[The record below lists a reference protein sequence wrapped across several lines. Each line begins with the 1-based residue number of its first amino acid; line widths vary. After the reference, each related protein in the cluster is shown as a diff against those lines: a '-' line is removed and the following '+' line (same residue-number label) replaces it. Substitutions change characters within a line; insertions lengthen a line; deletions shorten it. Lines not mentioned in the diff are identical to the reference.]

1 MFHYVYL
8 NKKNNLID
16 IRLDVS
22 ITPYNF
28 HQHMENLGLLNIL
41 FIIAWELDIK
51 YIKVNDITIGV
62 GRRDNS
68 SITST
73 ALGKLALG
81 LNTTGSGNTALGQLS
96 MSFNTTGGFNSAS
109 GSQSL
114 GANTTGSF
122 NTAFGNQALSSNT
135 TGTYNTAIGFQANV
149 SSGNLTNSTA
159 IGNNALVTA
168 SNTIQLGNTS
178 VTDVKTSGTL
188 TAGATSLGN
197 TTVAGTISAT
207 SFINS
212 GGGSGFLKA
221 DGSVD
226 NSTYLTISSGV
237 AASGSYTPII
247 TFPNTGSGQAANGA
261 SNGSINSATY
271 MRIGNVVT
279 VSVGLTLTTSST
291 GKIYISL
298 PTGASTSLAQSFVG
312 NVRFPSYQ
320 ESGIVSIISVSPNY
334 IAEATISTASSSK
347 TNTVNISFQYL
358 VQ

>member
-1 MFHYVYL
+1 MGGAGTV
-8 NKKNNLID
+8 N
-16 IRLDVS
+16 
-22 ITPYNF
+22 
-28 HQHMENLGLLNIL
+28 GLLKANGSGVVSAAVAGTDYQGALTAGSGISISAGTISVTGL
-41 FIIAWELDIK
+41 TNSNLSGSAGITDANLATISTVG
-51 YIKVNDITIGV
+51 KVSNSATTATSANTASAIV
-62 GRRDNS
+62 ARD
-68 SITST
+68 
-73 ALGKLALG
+73 
-81 LNTTGSGNTALGQLS
+81 GSGNISINALTAG
-96 MSFNTTGGFNSAS
+96 SAS
-109 GSQSL
+109 
-114 GANTTGSF
+114 
-122 NTAFGNQALSSNT
+122 
-135 TGTYNTAIGFQANV
+135 I
-149 SSGNLTNSTA
+149 
-159 IGNNALVTA
+159 
-168 SNTIQLGNTS
+168 
-178 VTDVKTSGTL
+178 SGTL

-247 TFPNTGSGQAANGA
+247 TFPNTGNGQSANGA

-279 VSVGLTLTTSST
+279 VSVGLTLTTVGT